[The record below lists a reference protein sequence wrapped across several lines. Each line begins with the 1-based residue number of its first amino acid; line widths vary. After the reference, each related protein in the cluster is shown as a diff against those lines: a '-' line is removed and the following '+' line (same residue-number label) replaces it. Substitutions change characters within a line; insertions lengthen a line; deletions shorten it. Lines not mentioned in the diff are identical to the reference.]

1 MPPINPKPKEPKE
14 PTPEELRALHDRL
27 RELCG
32 KKPVKS
38 VAKTLKEYCKE
49 LYKHGWKEIVVQYS
63 GSGDNCDDFEAKIW
77 NEEDEFSMDDVK
89 SPPKEFMQKVQDAIW
104 DLLPSG
110 FENNEGGSGE
120 VKIDIE
126 TGKIT
131 VEHDQYYIES
141 THTSE
146 TY

>member
-1 MPPINPKPKEPKE
+1 MPPTEPKPKD
-14 PTPEELRALHDRL
+14 PTQEELRALHDRL

-32 KKPVKS
+32 KPTVKS
-38 VAKTLKEYCKE
+38 VAKKLKEYCKE

-63 GSGDNCDDFEAKIW
+63 GSGDSCDDFSAKIW
-77 NEEDEFSMDDVK
+77 NEEDEFPLTDVDSLPDGLIK
-89 SPPKEFMQKVQDAIW
+89 KVEDAIW
-104 DLLPSG
+104 ELLPAG

-120 VKIDIE
+120 VKIDIA

-131 VEHDQYYIES
+131 VEHDQYYIDS